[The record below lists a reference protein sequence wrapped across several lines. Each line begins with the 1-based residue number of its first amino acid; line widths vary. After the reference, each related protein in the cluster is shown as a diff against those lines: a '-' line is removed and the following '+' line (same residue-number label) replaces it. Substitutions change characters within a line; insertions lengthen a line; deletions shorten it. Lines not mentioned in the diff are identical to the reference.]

1 MTEEKVILTI
11 EKMLQMIGITDETYE
26 KRMKDPKKS
35 IGVATKANIDK
46 VINAVK
52 TKTFEYFGCEFHEVE
67 DFDSKHF
74 RRELKNFMGKMS
86 ARPEGMEIGS
96 YRRGRKRRKKNCMFT
111 LMLS

>member
-26 KRMKDPKKS
+26 KRMKNPKKS
-35 IGVATKANIDK
+35 EGVATKENIDK

-67 DFDSKHF
+67 NFDNKHF
-74 RRELKNFMGKMS
+74 RRELKNFMGKK
-86 ARPEGMEIGS
+86 AVRPEGMEIGT
-96 YRRGRKRRKKNCMFT
+96 YRRGRKRRKKNCKFPLIM
-111 LMLS
+111 S